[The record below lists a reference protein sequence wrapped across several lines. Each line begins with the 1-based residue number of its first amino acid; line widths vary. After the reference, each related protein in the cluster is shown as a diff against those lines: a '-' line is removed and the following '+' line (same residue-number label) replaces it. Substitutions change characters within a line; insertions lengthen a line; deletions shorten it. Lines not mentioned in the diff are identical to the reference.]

1 MGKNFVREFR
11 IVKQRNRIEGIDEK
25 EDYDITLAGT
35 ENMTEILFENMTKDG
50 IWLGFIALNDCQN
63 RDTVDEVICCFL
75 SR

>member
-35 ENMTEILFENMTKDG
+35 ENMTEILFENMTKKWHLSG
-50 IWLGFIALNDCQN
+50 IY
-63 RDTVDEVICCFL
+63 CFK
-75 SR
+75 

>member
-35 ENMTEILFENMTKDG
+35 ENMTEILFENMTKNG
-50 IWLGFIALNDCQN
+50 IWLGFIALSDCQN
-63 RDTVDEVICCFL
+63 RDTVDEV
-75 SR
+75 

>member
-35 ENMTEILFENMTKDG
+35 ENMTEILFEKITK
-50 IWLGFIALNDCQN
+50 
-63 RDTVDEVICCFL
+63 
-75 SR
+75 

>member
-35 ENMTEILFENMTKDG
+35 ENMTEILFENMTKKLHLAG
-50 IWLGFIALNDCQN
+50 IYCFQWLPK
-63 RDTVDEVICCFL
+63 
-75 SR
+75 